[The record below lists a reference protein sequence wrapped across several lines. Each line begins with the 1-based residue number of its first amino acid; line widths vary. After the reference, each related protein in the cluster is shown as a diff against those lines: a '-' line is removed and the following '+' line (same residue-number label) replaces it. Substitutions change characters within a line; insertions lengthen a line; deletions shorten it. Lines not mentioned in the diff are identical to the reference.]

1 MSQNINNNNDF
12 ENKME
17 ELDEAIVTHNK
28 IIGKLKTQRLEL
40 FSEKLDLEM
49 TEIIE
54 CAIENDISPRRMMDL
69 IKAEIEERQSQFAV

>member
-1 MSQNINNNNDF
+1 MSQNINNTNDF

-28 IIGKLKTQRLEL
+28 IIRKLKTQRLDL

-49 TEIIE
+49 NEIIE

-69 IKAEIEERQSQFAV
+69 IKAEVEERHKHLAI